1 MTIASYLI
9 LAYQSELIA
18 NLIFMEAV
26 KFRLFNQVRNISSS
40 LVAIAILLSILC
52 SAWLGADSLN
62 WQIVMTIAALAIG
75 IPHGAIDHLVTLP
88 KSAPLKMAA
97 FIFIYVAI
105 ALVAIVAILK
115 WNVWGFIFVVVMSA
129 THFGIGDSAFLNE
142 LDKYRSS
149 APKRSLPVW
158 AYAPA
163 AGALP
168 VMIPL
173 VNSRSTEALE
183 KVNVELVDWHH
194 GYTNQIQLLVLTL
207 FVAGLVVLLAFNR
220 KRDMLDLILLALLA
234 FIAPPL
240 VAFSVYFGGWHALRH
255 TARLTSL
262 LKKSEAAYQQN
273 KVEKA
278 FWSAVVP
285 GLPALIGTLLFVG
298 CLTLF
303 RNDDLSSS
311 FLWNTLVTIWAL
323 TVPHMMVTA
332 RLDRKAL
339 SKN

>member
-1 MTIASYLI
+1 
-9 LAYQSELIA
+9 
-18 NLIFMEAV
+18 MEAV

-40 LVAIAILLSILC
+40 IVAVAILLSIIC
-52 SAWLGADSLN
+52 SAWLGSDSLN
-62 WQIVMTIAALAIG
+62 WQIAMTIVALSIG

-105 ALVAIVAILK
+105 ALLAIVAILK

-142 LDKYRSS
+142 LDKYKEIKS
-149 APKRSLPVW
+149 KKSLPVW

-163 AGALP
+163 AGSLP
-168 VMIPL
+168 VMISL

-183 KVNVELVDWHH
+183 KVNVELIDWHH
-194 GYTNQIQLLVLTL
+194 GFTNQIQILVLIL
-207 FVAGLVVLLAFNR
+207 FVAGLVVLFTFDR
-220 KRDMLDLILLALLA
+220 KRDALDLILLALLA

-262 LKKSEAAYQQN
+262 LAKSEAAYQQN
-273 KVEKA
+273 KIGKA

-298 CLTLF
+298 CLTIF

-339 SKN
+339 SNN

>member
-1 MTIASYLI
+1 
-9 LAYQSELIA
+9 
-18 NLIFMEAV
+18 MEAV

-40 LVAIAILLSILC
+40 IVALAILLSIIC
-52 SAWLGADSLN
+52 SAWLGSESLN
-62 WQIVMTIAALAIG
+62 WQIAMTIVALTIG

-88 KSAPLKMAA
+88 KSTPLKMAT

-105 ALVAIVAILK
+105 ALLAIVAILK

-142 LDKYRSS
+142 LDKYKKSKS
-149 APKRSLPVW
+149 KKSLPVW

-163 AGALP
+163 AGSLP

-183 KVNVELVDWHH
+183 KVNVELVNWHH
-194 GYTNQIQLLVLTL
+194 GYTNQIQILVLIL
-207 FVAGLVVLLAFNR
+207 FVAGLVVLIAFDR
-220 KRDMLDLILLALLA
+220 KRDALDLILLALLA

-262 LKKSEAAYQQN
+262 LTKSEAAYQQN
-273 KVEKA
+273 KVGKA
-278 FWSAVVP
+278 FWSAVIP

-339 SKN
+339 SN